1 MEELKKCYQKLN
13 ELIQEI
19 ENRHEVRIDD
29 FINLDDDIQAECM
42 GDWTENDVKGQ
53 LYLADRAATV
63 RKAYDIMREELHLG
77 EFLPEIDQ

>member
-1 MEELKKCYQKLN
+1 MKFALMTLSI
-13 ELIQEI
+13 LI
-19 ENRHEVRIDD
+19 
-29 FINLDDDIQAECM
+29 AECM
-42 GDWTENDVKGQ
+42 GDWTENDVKGY

>member
-1 MEELKKCYQKLN
+1 
-13 ELIQEI
+13 
-19 ENRHEVRIDD
+19 
-29 FINLDDDIQAECM
+29 M
-42 GDWTENDVKGQ
+42 GDWTENDVKGY